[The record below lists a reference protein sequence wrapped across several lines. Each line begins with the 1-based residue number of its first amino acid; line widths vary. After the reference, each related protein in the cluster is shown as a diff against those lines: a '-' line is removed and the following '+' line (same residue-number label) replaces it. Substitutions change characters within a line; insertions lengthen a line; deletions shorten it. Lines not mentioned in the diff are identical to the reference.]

1 MKQDSLYIV
10 MPAYNE
16 EANITA
22 VIEEWYPVV
31 EKVGGDSRLMIVND
45 GSKDKTYQ
53 IMRDLREKY
62 PRLLTINKKNEGH
75 GPTVLRAYK
84 KAIDAGADFIFQT
97 DSDGQT
103 RPEEFWPFW
112 EQRENCGLLIG
123 YRKGRQD
130 GVSRVF
136 VTRVLRLVLLLV
148 FHVWVKDANTP
159 FRLMRGEELETVLK
173 KIPDSFFLP
182 NVLMTVIYHKN
193 KQGVTYI
200 PITFRPRQG
209 GVNSLNLK
217 RIFRIGRQAVGDFMA
232 LRKKI

>member
-1 MKQDSLYIV
+1 MSTNSDKMERYERLAAKKPKYYVSIGDIY
-10 MPAYNE
+10 
-16 EANITA
+16 
-22 VIEEWYPVV
+22 IEEGAF
-31 EKVGGDSRLMIVND
+31 KAAT
-45 GSKDKTYQ
+45 TYYQ
-53 IMRDLREKY
+53 KAVDNGVLAY
-62 PRLLTINKKNEGH
+62 
-75 GPTVLRAYK
+75 TVLGDTWGYRSQYK

-193 KQGVTYI
+193 KRGVTYI

>member
-75 GPTVLRAYK
+75 GPAVLSAYK

-97 DSDGQT
+97 DSDGHT
-103 RPEEFWPFW
+103 RP
-112 EQRENCGLLIG
+112 
-123 YRKGRQD
+123 
-130 GVSRVF
+130 
-136 VTRVLRLVLLLV
+136 
-148 FHVWVKDANTP
+148 
-159 FRLMRGEELETVLK
+159 
-173 KIPDSFFLP
+173 
-182 NVLMTVIYHKN
+182 
-193 KQGVTYI
+193 
-200 PITFRPRQG
+200 
-209 GVNSLNLK
+209 
-217 RIFRIGRQAVGDFMA
+217 
-232 LRKKI
+232 

>member
-1 MKQDSLYIV
+1 MKQENLYIV

-16 EANITA
+16 EANIET
-22 VIEEWYPVV
+22 VIREWYPVV
-31 EKVGGDSRLMIVND
+31 EEAGGDSRLLIVND

-53 IMRDLREKY
+53 IMRSLREQY
-62 PRLLTINKKNEGH
+62 PRLLTLNKKNEGH

-84 KAIDAGADFIFQT
+84 KALDAGADYIFQT

-103 RPEEFWPFW
+103 RPEEFRQFW
-112 EQRENCGLLIG
+112 DRREECGLLIG

-130 GVSRVF
+130 GFSRVL
-136 VTRVLRLVLLLV
+136 VTRVLRLVILAI

-159 FRLMRGEELETVLK
+159 FRLMKAEDLRQVLSR
-173 KIPDSFFLP
+173 IPDQFFLP
-182 NVLMTVIYHKN
+182 NVLMTVSYHKH
-193 KQGVTYI
+193 KMGVTYI

-209 GVNSLNLK
+209 GVNSLNIK
-217 RIFRIGRQAVGDFMA
+217 RIFRIGRKALGDFRR

>member
-1 MKQDSLYIV
+1 

-53 IMRDLREKY
+53 IMRDLRKKY

-193 KQGVTYI
+193 KLGVTYI

>member
-193 KQGVTYI
+193 KWGVTYI

>member
-1 MKQDSLYIV
+1 

-193 KQGVTYI
+193 KLGVTYI

>member
-193 KQGVTYI
+193 KLGVTYI